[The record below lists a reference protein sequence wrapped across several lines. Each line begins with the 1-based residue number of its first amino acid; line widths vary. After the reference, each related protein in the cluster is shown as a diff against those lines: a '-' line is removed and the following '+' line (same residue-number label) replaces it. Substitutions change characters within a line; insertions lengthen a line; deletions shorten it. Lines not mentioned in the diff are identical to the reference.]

1 MTLKAIEF
9 FRDAKNQHLA
19 TWIQTLS
26 VVAGVIVALFQL
38 SSVLQESDYKKGEKY
53 LKFETE
59 FSSEVGRAVGLIHE
73 YYANRNSLSD
83 EKYSELYPLEKFIE
97 TKSYV
102 EDFVSRL
109 SSCGTLRI
117 CSSDNV
123 DNFVCSIS
131 QMMYVDLSKSVT
143 WPSTWK
149 IAFSEPVFYEMKI
162 NEHCGLMERIK
173 FWYLR

>member
-1 MTLKAIEF
+1 MILKAIDF
-9 FRDAKNQHLA
+9 FRDAQNQHLA

-26 VVAGVIVALFQL
+26 VVTGVIIALFQL

-59 FSSEVGRAVGLIHE
+59 FSSEIGRSMGLIHE
-73 YYANRNSLSD
+73 YYANRNSLTD
-83 EKYSELYPLEKFIE
+83 EKYSELYPLEKLIK
-97 TKSYV
+97 TKSSV

-109 SSCGTLRI
+109 SNCGVFRVCPPEI
-117 CSSDNV
+117 V

-131 QMMYVDLSKSVT
+131 QTMYVDLSKSIT

-149 IAFSEPVFYEMKI
+149 IAFSEPVFYEIKI